1 MYYLKTIPFKKRK
14 KALSVRRLRLTFR
27 EKKRKRKKSTVVKTM
42 GGKHGMEDGAGLFIY
57 GVSGLLEKVE
67 EGDTENIFAS

>member
-1 MYYLKTIPFKKRK
+1 
-14 KALSVRRLRLTFR
+14 
-27 EKKRKRKKSTVVKTM
+27 M

-67 EGDTENIFAS
+67 EGDTENIFASWRLKLKPAATRSSRQNGWMLGNI